1 MVSDKENYTVNGK
14 TLKKL
19 LKALI
24 FSHNSTKRSM
34 THLQAI
40 RDEKLAQG
48 AKLIALTNQSDD
60 AEKNRAQELGADHY
74 IIKASMIPSEVVAAV
89 GEQIAKK

>member
-40 RDEKLAQG
+40 RDEAKDNTRLGSLANGINNKMRTLKGNETIFRTYLGDEDLEKLG
-48 AKLIALTNQSDD
+48 IKKEPEDAKA
-60 AEKNRAQELGADHY
+60 
-74 IIKASMIPSEVVAAV
+74 
-89 GEQIAKK
+89 